1 MSHKIFHK
9 TGSHKLYSF
18 KGIILLFVVLTA
30 ASYLFSI
37 GVIGSYIVVATL
49 IAVVIILMIVKQP
62 KIGLNIA
69 LVMSFLISGISRITN
84 LPVGLSIDILMAL
97 IWIIMTL
104 KSYGGLDW
112 KPMKNTLTYCLGA
125 WFVYCALQLLNP
137 FATSFLAWFYAVRGL
152 ALYSIAIVPLLFL
165 LLNKKSDLKNF
176 ITIWFLFSIT
186 LGLYGAKQ
194 FLVGVFHFEQVWLDT
209 TGHVTHVLWGKFTR
223 MFSFLSDANQ
233 FGSSQAHVATVAIIL
248 AIGEKK
254 IFRKILYILTS
265 FVCFYGMF
273 ISGTRGAII
282 VPIVGLG
289 CYLLL
294 SKNFKILSIGSAV
307 GASLLYLLIFT
318 HVLHGVEPV
327 RRMRT
332 AFSAQED
339 ESFNVRLENRKNL
352 ALFMS
357 DKPFGGG
364 IGSAGVWGQRFS
376 PNNFLS
382 NFETDGHYVRIHAET
397 GIIGLSLYY
406 ILYGFIILK
415 MVLISWKL
423 KNPKLK
429 NIITAFTCGIIS
441 VMIVNYGAAVI
452 IGLPTSLLTMWCMA
466 FVFMSPKWDKKE
478 DIQKQQKNEPSL
490 S

>member
-1 MSHKIFHK
+1 MGDIFHK
-9 TGSHKLYSF
+9 TGSHKIYST
-18 KGIILLFVVLTA
+18 KALLIGLVGIICT
-30 ASYLFSI
+30 
-37 GVIGSYIVVATL
+37 SYIFSKGLKGPIAALGLLVA
-49 IAVVIILMIVKQP
+49 IIVCTTIIKKP

-69 LVMSFLISGISRITN
+69 LLMSFLISGLSRISN
-84 LPVGLSIDILMAL
+84 LPFGLSIDFIMAL
-97 IWIIMTL
+97 IWLAIIF
-104 KSYGGLDW
+104 KSYNGYDW
-112 KPMKNTLTYCLGA
+112 SPMKNLLTYCLGI
-125 WFVYCALQLLNP
+125 WFIYCSLQLLNP
-137 FATSFLAWFYAVRGL
+137 FAVSFLAWFYAVRGL
-152 ALYSIAIVPLLFL
+152 AMYSITIVPLLFL
-165 LLNKKSDLKNF
+165 IMRKENDYQNF
-176 ITIWFLFSIT
+176 LYIWFAFSVA

-233 FGSSQAHVATVAIIL
+233 FGSSQAHVATVAAII

-254 IFRKILYILTS
+254 LLRKIM
-265 FVCFYGMF
+265 FVITALICFYGMF

-282 VPIVGLG
+282 VPIVGFG
-289 CYLLL
+289 SYLLL
-294 SKNFKILSIGSAV
+294 SKNFKVLSLGTIIGAT
-307 GASLLYLLIFT
+307 LLYMLIFT
-318 HVLHGVEPV
+318 HVLHGVEQV

-332 AFSAQED
+332 AFNAEED
-339 ESFNVRLENRKNL
+339 ASFNVRIENRENL
-352 ALFMS
+352 AIFMS

-397 GIIGLSLYY
+397 GIIGLTLYY
-406 ILYGFIILK
+406 ILYALIILK

-429 NIITAFTCGIIS
+429 NIMTAFTCGLIS
-441 VMIVNYGAAVI
+441 VMVVNYGAAVT
-452 IGLPTSLLTMWCMA
+452 IGLPTSLVTMWCMA

-478 DIQKQQKNEPSL
+478 TKATH
-490 S
+490 